1 MDKIQELLNQ
11 RNELLTQGETLVNE
25 GKFEEFNAIEEQ
37 VNALDGQIEAAKL
50 AQANLQALKDNN
62 VSADLENKSQ
72 SVEGAKVMTN
82 LKVLSTE
89 KLYENA
95 FAKTIMGQELTQEE
109 NNVLLE
115 MNNHNTTNSGIFIP
129 ETTLN
134 EIITEMEAQNPFL
147 GDVRKLNIKGTVTI
161 PKHTAITAG
170 DAKGYIESEATEVE
184 KNTFVEIQLGAKEVA
199 KYIEVSFKLE
209 AMAVPA
215 FLAYLK
221 EEIVE
226 RLGVELGRQV
236 ISGDGGT
243 KEMTGVLTAM
253 TGVATQQTTYPAAT
267 GIDYAKVLEVV
278 SKLGSKHTSGAV
290 FYANNETV
298 WTKLA
303 SIVDQEGR
311 PYFISDTVSGG
322 VGRMLGFTVKVD
334 SAIPAGTV
342 IFGNAKG
349 YVMNTNLGTSVE
361 SSRDI
366 KSRKTGFSSYTIVD
380 GNVTHEKAF
389 SILTPTV

>member
-37 VNALDGQIEAAKL
+37 VNALDAQIEAAKL

-62 VSADLENKSQ
+62 VSTELENKSQ
-72 SVEGAKVMTN
+72 HVEGAKVMSN

-115 MNNHNTTNSGIFIP
+115 MNNHNTSNSGIFIP

-134 EIITEMEAQNPFL
+134 EIINEMESQNPFL
-147 GDVRKLNIKGTVTI
+147 ADVRKLNIQGTVTI
-161 PKHTAITAG
+161 PKHSAITAG
-170 DAKGYIESEATEVE
+170 DAKGYIESEETETE

-221 EEIVE
+221 DEIVE

-236 ISGDGGT
+236 INGDGGT

-253 TGVATQQTTYPAAT
+253 SGVATQQTSYTANTLTYANVTTA
-267 GIDYAKVLEVV
+267 I
-278 SKLGSKHTSGAV
+278 SKLGSRHARTAKI
-290 FYANNETV
+290 YASNNTV
-298 WTKLA
+298 WNVLA
-303 SIVDQEGR
+303 KVLDGNER
-311 PYFISDTVSGG
+311 PYFIADTTAGG
-322 VGRMLGFTVKVD
+322 VGRAFGFVVEAD
-334 SAIPAGTV
+334 SAIPDGT
-342 IFGNAKG
+342 IIIGNAKG
-349 YVMNTNLGTSVE
+349 YTMNTNLGTSVE

-366 KSRKTGFSSYTIVD
+366 KARKTGFSAYTIVD

-389 SILTPTV
+389 SILAPGA